1 LSLSLPINMFAT
13 NPPTAYFSGYPQSQA
28 PTTSGM
34 NASQSQTPDH
44 SQLGMPSAPS
54 AMVNGFPQEYGI
66 AKTKRK
72 QVRNA
77 CSKYY
82 LHTHTQTT

>member
-1 LSLSLPINMFAT
+1 MFAT
-13 NPPTAYFSGYPQSQA
+13 NPPSAYFPGYPQSQA

-82 LHTHTQTT
+82 IHIHKQPN